1 MDIHI
6 GLKATVFFAV
16 TGIFTLIYGIL
27 ACVFLCRQKS
37 VIDSFSRKIVIVYL
51 VGFMGK
57 NTLKNF
63 TCIAK
68 SLIWGIYCLFGEGL
82 DVIDG

>member
-27 ACVFLCRQKS
+27 ACVFLCKQKS

-51 VGFMGK
+51 VGFMCK
-57 NTLKNF
+57 NTLKCYMYSEVCNLGYILLVRRR
-63 TCIAK
+63 TRR
-68 SLIWGIYCLFGEGL
+68 
-82 DVIDG
+82 D